1 MHPRLKRFF
10 DRSAKRLGYQV
21 RPITGEKLGYNP
33 FDDMARL
40 IRLSATAQPPVVF
53 DVGANIGQS
62 ITRIRETMANSII
75 HSFEPSPGTF
85 AQLRQN
91 TVGVRHLK
99 LNNVGLGACRGELPF
114 LENDCSDMSSFL
126 EPGSAC
132 WGEVGQPVTVP
143 VRTVDDYCDSEAI
156 SRIDVLK
163 SDTQGFDL
171 EVIKGA
177 ERMIREHRI
186 HLIFIE
192 LTFCELYKGLPTLDE
207 IYKHMRERDFSLVLF
222 YRFTHQN
229 GRAGWSDAL
238 FASDRFGQSVTEVC
252 EISNAALVA

>member
-10 DRSAKRLGYQV
+10 DRAAKRLGYQV
-21 RPITGEKLGYNP
+21 RPITGDKLGYNP

-40 IRLSATAQPPVVF
+40 TQLAGITQPPVVF
-53 DVGANIGQS
+53 DVGANVGQS
-62 ITRIRETMANSII
+62 ITRIRETMANAII

-85 AQLRQN
+85 KQLRQN
-91 TVGVRHLK
+91 TVGIGQLK
-99 LNNVGLGACRGELPF
+99 LNNIGLGAHRGELPF
-114 LENDCSDMSSFL
+114 LENECSDMSSFL

-132 WGEVGQPVTVP
+132 WGEVGQPVIVP

-177 ERMIREHRI
+177 ERMIRENRI
-186 HLIFIE
+186 HLIYME

-207 IYKHMRERDFSLVLF
+207 IYKHMRERDFSLVSF
-222 YRFTHQN
+222 YRFFHQN

-238 FASDRFGQSVTEVC
+238 FASDRFGLPVAQVPET
-252 EISNAALVA
+252 SNAAVLA